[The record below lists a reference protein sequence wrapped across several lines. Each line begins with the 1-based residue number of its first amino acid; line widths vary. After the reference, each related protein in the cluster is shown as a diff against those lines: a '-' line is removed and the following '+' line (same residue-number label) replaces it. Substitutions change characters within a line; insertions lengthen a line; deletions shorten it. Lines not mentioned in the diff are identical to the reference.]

1 MKIENQFANP
11 EQCKRLKELGIVQ
24 EGHFSWLWNPHSNT
38 HDLSMHTVEACE
50 LIAKSH
56 YKSKEWNERVE
67 KGIFSAWS
75 VAEISQM
82 LPDLLETRNKQYEL
96 VIIKEEHNTWL
107 CRYVRGNNI
116 LDVHPF
122 VEPIAKKT
130 LAEVLAEMLIHLFE
144 INQATIE
151 DCNRRLLEA

>member
-1 MKIENQFANP
+1 MKLENQVANP
-11 EQCKRLKELGIVQ
+11 SQCKRLKEIGIVQ
-24 EGHFSWLWNPHSNT
+24 EGQFSWLWDNHEQAHIVSTRSVESLQLLADSNRII
-38 HDLSMHTVEACE
+38 SVW
-50 LIAKSH
+50 K
-56 YKSKEWNERVE
+56 ERVE

-82 LPDLLETRNKQYEL
+82 LPDLLETKNKQYEL

-107 CRYVRGNNI
+107 CRYVRGNNL

-144 INQATIE
+144 INQTTIN
-151 DCNRRLLEA
+151 DCNERLQEA